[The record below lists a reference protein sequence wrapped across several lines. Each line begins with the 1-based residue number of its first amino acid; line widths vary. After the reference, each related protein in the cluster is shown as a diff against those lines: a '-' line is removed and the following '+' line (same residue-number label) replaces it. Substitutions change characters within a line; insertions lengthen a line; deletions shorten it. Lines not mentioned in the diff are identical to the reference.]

1 MRRVISTLALA
12 VLVGSG
18 APSTSLVDAYARAGG
33 NDKATAVQ
41 IGRVVFQHQWNA
53 QILKIYADRAG
64 SHSVAGMLLSGVKF
78 HHPLTRTEFIAE
90 VASIIDLAFSAAPVE
105 EVDLW
110 CNVPLSVGKGLV
122 VSGDLA
128 HPTQRTVFTVTVRR
142 GESKASVS
150 ARIAAG
156 QNVYWD
162 ALWAKQALARSPA
175 NLRELHVP

>member
-1 MRRVISTLALA
+1 MAL
-12 VLVGSG
+12 LGNG
-18 APSTSLVDAYARAGG
+18 APSTALVDAYARAGG
-33 NDKATAVQ
+33 NDKPTAVK
-41 IGRVVFQHQWNA
+41 IGRVLFDHQWNA

-64 SHSVAGMLLSGVKF
+64 SYSVAGMLVSGVKF
-78 HHPLTRTEFIAE
+78 HHPLTRSQFIDE
-90 VASIIDLAFSAAPVE
+90 VARIVDLALSAAPVE

-142 GESKASVS
+142 GESTASVR
-150 ARIAAG
+150 ARIDAA

-162 ALWAKQALARSPA
+162 TLWAKQALARSPA
-175 NLRELHVP
+175 NLRGLHVPKNHA